1 MSVTPIRVMFSD
13 HATRRVQQR
22 GIRPA
27 VVDFVL
33 RNADRDLEAGNGC
46 RAYRISKKAQAE
58 LLLHGAQVGE
68 VELATN
74 VVVILHEDSGEVIT
88 AMHDRNKSG
97 RRYRRQWP
105 TWSSAQKHVA
115 RGFRYYE

>member
-1 MSVTPIRVMFSD
+1 MTAMSATPSRVMLSD
-13 HATRRVQQR
+13 HAMRRAQQR

-33 RNADRDLEAGNGC
+33 GNADRDLEAGNGC
-46 RAYRISKKAQAE
+46 RAYRISKKRLAE
-58 LLLHGAQVGE
+58 LCSKAAAKVSE
-68 VELATN
+68 VERATN

-88 AMHDRNKSG
+88 VMHDRNKTG

-105 TWSSAQKHVA
+105 TWSGAQNQI
-115 RGFRYYE
+115 

>member
-1 MSVTPIRVMFSD
+1 MTTMSVTPFGVMFSD
-13 HATRRVQQR
+13 HATRRAQQR

-46 RAYRISKKAQAE
+46 RAYRISKKGLAE
-58 LLLHGAQVGE
+58 LLSHGAKVGE
-68 VELATN
+68 VALATN

-88 AMHDRNKSG
+88 VMHDRNKAG
-97 RRYRRQWP
+97 RRYRRQWS
-105 TWSSAQKHVA
+105 TWSGAQKHIA
-115 RGFRYYE
+115 